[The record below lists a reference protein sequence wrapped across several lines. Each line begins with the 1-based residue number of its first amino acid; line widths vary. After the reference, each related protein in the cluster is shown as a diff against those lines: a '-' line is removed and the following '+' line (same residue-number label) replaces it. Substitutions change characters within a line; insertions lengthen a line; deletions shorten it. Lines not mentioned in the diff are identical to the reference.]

1 MIAEYKSNGD
11 TMNNVRYET
20 SRTFSNRNREY
31 KRTKCM
37 NLKQVVK
44 KKFINRLGWRHKWTQ
59 EELTTKN

>member
-44 KKFINRLGWRHKWTQ
+44 KKFINRLGWRHK
-59 EELTTKN
+59 